1 MSRDFSLYPSIEI
14 QPLEELHS
22 KAVLPVDKLANF
34 SEPLVWA
41 DLKGTLDEDEN
52 DDNPSLADIS
62 CDWKYEKLELDQC
75 WGFTTWVAVISSL
88 VIGMLILFCCLSN
101 CLGRISRRSNSA
113 NLERRLDEAVGKY
126 MYQGTKVGNTKVQR
140 VRKVGTIWK

>member
-113 NLERRLDEAVGKY
+113 NL
-126 MYQGTKVGNTKVQR
+126 
-140 VRKVGTIWK
+140 